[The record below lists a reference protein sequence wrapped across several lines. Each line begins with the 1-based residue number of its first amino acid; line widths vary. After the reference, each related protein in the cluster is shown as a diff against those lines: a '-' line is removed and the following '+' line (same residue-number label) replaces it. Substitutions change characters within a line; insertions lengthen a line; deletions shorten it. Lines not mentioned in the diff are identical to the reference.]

1 LIRITSRVD
10 LAVKS
15 TEPSYKW
22 FFKNETI
29 ANGNALIINKAMER
43 KDNGTYTCL
52 AYNKHGT
59 SIAETVIE
67 VQCKYKGCER
77 YTSILYFSII
87 SLFNS

>member
-1 LIRITSRVD
+1 
-10 LAVKS
+10 
-15 TEPSYKW
+15 
-22 FFKNETI
+22 
-29 ANGNALIINKAMER
+29 MER